1 MICQVLIHVLRTH
14 VRIIFISSFISRS
27 FIVLRS
33 SVSMSLYLQWMIIN
47 RYVKFS
53 SMSYGPTWELF
64 SYPVSIPL
72 YLQWMTFISYGVH
85 YQYQRSEIRDQRTE
99 CTDNIFFLRSSFSSP
114 DQWQSF
120 PIHCPTEYSY
130 SIIFFSSEW
139 KYSSVNVQ
147 WIFSEW

>member
-1 MICQVLIHVLRTH
+1 MSSSHLCPTDPCENHFYIPFIPCISVTTSLPTIISSEWSEICQVLIHVLRTH

-85 YQYQRSEIRDQRTE
+85 YQYQRSEIRDQR
-99 CTDNIFFLRSSFSSP
+99 
-114 DQWQSF
+114 
-120 PIHCPTEYSY
+120 
-130 SIIFFSSEW
+130 SENR
-139 KYSSVNVQ
+139 VHR
-147 WIFSEW
+147 